1 LIPLWRNKPVSS
13 PSCGADQFP
22 IQNIFPSGR
31 QALTFCLNHAG
42 LSRDDRVAVPEW
54 SSHCVI
60 SAIGKV
66 ATPIPFHEVL
76 EHRIDVS
83 AVLLYDQWG
92 WPTTSLELIG
102 KIIETTKCHVLIH
115 DMVDSIPLSL
125 DGDGNRIDE
134 FYVNPEV
141 IKTVYSIF
149 SLSKTLGLCGG
160 GLVFCNDEELRFKKS
175 EINNY
180 DRIRQLEKSKDNNDY
195 LLSFF
200 KSEIPVLPCNL
211 VEWLE
216 ENDLS
221 QAFEVEKEKRSINL
235 KKISNSKLST
245 AWPDWMEFALKQAI
259 TPGIVPLMRGAS
271 DKILYEKQNEILIKY
286 QIETSVYHFNW
297 SNNSLEPVYE
307 KCLALPVHGMV
318 SEIDEIINILEA

>member
-1 LIPLWRNKPVSS
+1 MIPLWSNKPVSS
-13 PSCGADQFP
+13 PSCDGGQFP
-22 IQNIFPSGR
+22 TQNIFPSGR
-31 QALTFCLNHAG
+31 QALTYCLNHAG

-76 EHRIDVS
+76 QHRIEVS

-125 DGDGNRIDE
+125 NGDGNRIDE
-134 FYVNPEV
+134 FYVNQEA
-141 IKTVYSIF
+141 IKTIYSIF

-160 GLVFCNDEELRFKKS
+160 GLAFCNDEELRFKKS
-175 EINNY
+175 GINNY
-180 DRIRQLEKSKDNNDY
+180 DGIRQLEKSKDNNDY

-211 VEWLE
+211 VKWLE

-221 QAFEVEKEKRSINL
+221 QAFEVEKEKRRINL
-235 KKISNSKLST
+235 KKISNSKFST
-245 AWPDWMEFALKQAI
+245 AWPDWMKLALKQAI

-271 DKILYEKQNEILIKY
+271 NKTLDEKQNEILIKH

-297 SNNSLEPVYE
+297 SNNSLEPIYE
-307 KCLALPVHGMV
+307 KCLAFPVHGMV
-318 SEIDEIINILEA
+318 SDIDEIINTIEA

>member
-1 LIPLWRNKPVSS
+1 M
-13 PSCGADQFP
+13 
-22 IQNIFPSGR
+22 
-31 QALTFCLNHAG
+31 
-42 LSRDDRVAVPEW
+42 AVPEW

-76 EHRIDVS
+76 QHRIEVS

-125 DGDGNRIDE
+125 NGDGNRIDE
-134 FYVNPEV
+134 LYVNQEA
-141 IKTVYSIF
+141 IKTIYSIF

-160 GLVFCNDEELRFKKS
+160 GLAFCNYEELRFKKS
-175 EINNY
+175 GINNY
-180 DRIRQLEKSKDNNDY
+180 DGLRQLEKSKDNNDY

-221 QAFEVEKEKRSINL
+221 QAFEVEKEKRKLNL
-235 KKISNSKLST
+235 SKVANSRL
-245 AWPDWMEFALKQAI
+245 AANWPEWMRLALNQGCM
-259 TPGIVPLMRGAS
+259 PGIVPIMKGETEINLQ
-271 DKILYEKQNEILIKY
+271 EKQNEILNKY

-297 SNNSLEPVYE
+297 LNNSLEPTYE
-307 KCLALPVHGMV
+307 KCLAFPVHGMV
-318 SEIDEIINILEA
+318 TEIDEIINTLMI